1 MREPLAHMKIH
12 PTHEGKHATIKTM
25 HLAGFHLENRLEQ
38 VFVGHYPQEGL
49 AHDDEAC
56 QL

>member
-49 AHDDEAC
+49 THNDKAH
-56 QL
+56 